1 MAFLIG
7 NMIVIQIIQWILGY
21 TIFGQTHLVVMGI
34 EQYPLVNVQKAI
46 ENGDL

>member
-1 MAFLIG
+1 M
-7 NMIVIQIIQWILGY
+7 N
-21 TIFGQTHLVVMGI
+21 FGVHDFRTDPPGSYGI